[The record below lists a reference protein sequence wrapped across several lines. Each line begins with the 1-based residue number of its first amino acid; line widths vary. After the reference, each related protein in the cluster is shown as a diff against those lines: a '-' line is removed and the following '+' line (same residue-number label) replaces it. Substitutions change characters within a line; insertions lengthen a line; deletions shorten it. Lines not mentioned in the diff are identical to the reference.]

1 MAIRTI
7 TVTVPEDVYSQLEA
21 QARTTAR
28 TVDDLVTQTLKHALP
43 PQAEAELPL
52 SVQAELG
59 AMAHLSDEALWAIAG
74 STANEDKQALYD
86 LLIERQNTG
95 SLTPEG
101 RHLLTR
107 IREDADALM
116 VRKAHSYAL
125 LHGRGYTLPT
135 LDELLH
141 TQAR

>member
-21 QARTTAR
+21 QAHTTAR
-28 TVDDLVTQTLKHALP
+28 TVDDLVTQSLAHVLP
-43 PQAEAELPL
+43 PEAEAELPPSL
-52 SVQAELG
+52 RTELA

-74 STANEDKQALYD
+74 STANQDKQALYD
-86 LLIERQNTG
+86 LLIERQNSG
-95 SLTPEG
+95 SLTAEG
-101 RHLLTR
+101 RHMLARL
-107 IREDADALM
+107 REEMDALM
-116 VRKAHSYAL
+116 VRKAHAYTL

-135 LDELLH
+135 LDELH